1 MPAAGKTNASRVQ
14 INERI
19 IVRVSEDGTV
29 RPSDTK
35 TGEGV
40 HVARVTGKG
49 AVQGGRTMTG
59 RGSSRMHYSIETT
72 SGTISAAPVQTFWLA
87 PEDAAGVKRAHVE
100 ALAENKRM
108 DREATP
114 AEVEAP
120 AQADAL
126 RTAAK
131 QARTAPTAK
140 RAAEIMA
147 AAMGLPTE
155 ALAGWVAANWTAP
168 VEALT
173 LHSQD
178 GKVDSNSTDDLEET
192 EMSSN
197 AMHEAKAKNEAD
209 KIRAAAAASKAE
221 DARRMAATIVEIAAE
236 GEQAETATPAEPENH
251 TGSTVVKVLEKVW
264 SRIRSNHPELPEV
277 VIITGSGEG
286 TKWGHFR
293 AESWKVRA
301 EEGAAVSTTGRR
313 HELFLSSEALAKG
326 SAQVLQTMVHE
337 AAHTLSRV
345 RGQQDTSRQGRW
357 HNTAF
362 KKAAEELGLEHKS
375 STADKTH
382 GFAFV
387 TLTRATRE
395 RYADLITEL
404 DAEIK
409 LTGLLPSWLG
419 GEDSEDERGGERIAG
434 KPAKGD
440 DETKGHSGSQKA
452 TCGCENPVIIR
463 LSQKVLDMGVVRCDD
478 CGDLFTR
485 P

>member
-49 AVQGGRTMTG
+49 AVQGGRTNTG
-59 RGSSRMHYSIETT
+59 RGTSRMHYSIETT
-72 SGTISAAPVQTFWLA
+72 SGTISAAPIQTMWLA

-120 AQADAL
+120 AQADAI
-126 RTAAK
+126 RTAAE
-131 QARTAPTAK
+131 QARTAPTAE

-155 ALAGWVAANWTAP
+155 ALAGWAAANWTAP
-168 VEALT
+168 VEVLT

-178 GKVDSNSTDDLEET
+178 GKVDTNSTDDLEET
-192 EMSSN
+192 EMTST
-197 AMHEAKAKNEAD
+197 D
-209 KIRAAAAASKAE
+209 
-221 DARRMAATIVEIAAE
+221 T
-236 GEQAETATPAEPENH
+236 QTATPAEPENH

-301 EEGAAVSTTGRR
+301 EEGAAVSGEPGRR
-313 HELFLSSEALAKG
+313 HELFLASEALAKG
-326 SAQVLQTMVHE
+326 PTQVLQTMIHE
-337 AAHTLSRV
+337 AAHTISRV
-345 RGQQDTSRQGRW
+345 RGIKDTSRQGRW
-357 HNTAF
+357 HNAEF
-362 KKAAEELGLEHKS
+362 KKAAAELGLEHKS
-375 STADKTH
+375 STADKSH
-382 GFAFV
+382 GFSFV
-387 TLTRATRE
+387 TLTQATKD
-395 RYADLITEL
+395 RYADLIAEL
-404 DAEIK
+404 ETEIK
-409 LTGLLPSWLG
+409 LTGLLPLWMG
-419 GEDSEDERGGERIAG
+419 GSDQEDERGGERITG
-434 KPAKGD
+434 KP
-440 DETKGHSGSQKA
+440 TKGGEAGGAKSGPMKA
-452 TCGCENPVIIR
+452 TCACEEPVIIR
-463 LSQKVLDMGVVRCDD
+463 LSQKVLDMGVVRCDG
-478 CGDLFTR
+478 CKTLFTAA
-485 P
+485 